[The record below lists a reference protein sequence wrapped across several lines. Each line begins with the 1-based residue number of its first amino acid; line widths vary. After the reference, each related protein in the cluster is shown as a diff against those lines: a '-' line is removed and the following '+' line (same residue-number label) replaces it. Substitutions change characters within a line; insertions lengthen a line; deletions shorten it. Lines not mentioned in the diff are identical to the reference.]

1 MILREITLLIL
12 ELKMIMILLII
23 KILIKHII
31 MKEIKD
37 LKKGKILTKKRENSK
52 IRKISE
58 IMIIIIII

>member
-1 MILREITLLIL
+1 
-12 ELKMIMILLII
+12 
-23 KILIKHII
+23 

-58 IMIIIIII
+58 IMIIIII